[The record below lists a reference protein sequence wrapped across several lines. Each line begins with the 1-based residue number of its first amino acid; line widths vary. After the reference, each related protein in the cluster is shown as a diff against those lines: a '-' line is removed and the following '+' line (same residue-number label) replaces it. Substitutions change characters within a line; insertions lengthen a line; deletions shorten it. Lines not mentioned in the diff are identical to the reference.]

1 MRRPKTLPA
10 FTTGQYQ
17 LAHLLLASRVAT
29 MLGRKMEEG
38 DWSAVYCGAK
48 GIPEAAWSNLNIDV
62 IHNNLGVEHK
72 MLCVRSDQSIAE
84 ICGTTAMHPAATRSI
99 RIPDIKDATKA
110 AQDVL
115 KQYSDLIEARREK
128 VRENSGEKEPDMR
141 TGWLLW
147 QESLREF
154 LYWEEEMLSPNPK
167 DYWAEWKTS
176 GGGSR
181 KASRNLWVY
190 ENETDKKRYSI
201 TTQAGAKIQPYFD
214 VPSPKDP
221 NLFHFVVQGEI
232 LANGH
237 VRIWISKSTALF
249 LKKLLGDLNSE
260 SVAKS
265 LEKVAAMEWKEE
277 EKGEVRIEH
286 AVPLELSPRAYD
298 LLNTCFKGVSDEHR
312 MQQLVQVLLG

>member
-1 MRRPKTLPA
+1 MRRPKTVPA
-10 FTTGQYQ
+10 FTLEQYQ

-38 DWSAVYCGAK
+38 DWSTVYCGAK
-48 GIPEAAWSNLNIDV
+48 GIPESTWSNLNIDV
-62 IHNNLGVEHK
+62 VHENLGVEHK
-72 MLCVRSDQSIAE
+72 MLCVRSDQGISE
-84 ICGTTAMHPAATRSI
+84 MCGTTAMHPAATRSI
-99 RIPDIKDATKA
+99 RIPDIEDATEA

-115 KQYSDLIEARREK
+115 RQYAELIETRREK
-128 VRENSGEKEPDMR
+128 VRENAPGIEPDMR

-154 LYWEEEMLSPNPK
+154 LYWEEEMLPPNPE

-181 KASRNLWVY
+181 KTSRNLWVY

-221 NLFHFVVQGEI
+221 NLFRFVVQGEM

-249 LKKLLGDLNSE
+249 LKKLLGELNSDM
-260 SVAKS
+260 VAKA
-265 LEKVAAMEWKEE
+265 LEKVAAIERKEE
-277 EKGEVRIEH
+277 EEGAVRIEH
-286 AVPLELSPRAYD
+286 AIALELSPRAYD
-298 LLNTCFKGVSDEHR
+298 LLNTCFKGVSDEHK